1 MTPEMRLRI
10 VGVNQTGPAFAEVV
24 RDANTASTA
33 VVAAGTRGASAMR
46 MLETSSAQAAAQ
58 QRNLVFQLNDV
69 AVSLAGG
76 MNPLM
81 VFAQQGSQ
89 ISQIYG
95 PQEGG
100 LGRALKET
108 GNLAV
113 GLVSK
118 FWPIGAAIG
127 LGTAAL
133 GGMQAEINKTSEV
146 QVSFGDVALAT
157 WQTFSEGVYGIV
169 QPAIDSLVGWLG
181 GIWDY
186 VKPGVLMLGNGLIAT
201 FLGAFYGIRIAW
213 AALPSVMG
221 DVAISTANNVI
232 GGVESM
238 VSGGISLL
246 NDLIGL
252 ANRIPGVKIDPM
264 GDVSMDGFD
273 NPFAGAM
280 DGVAGDVAGA
290 FSGAFDNDY
299 LGKLFESISGN
310 AKDNALARLAE
321 DAEKAA
327 GSMKSAKEN
336 FGSFLEIVDEG
347 QSVFEQTRTPFEN
360 LQIEL
365 GRLDQLLKIGVISW
379 DTYGRAVA
387 SASASAAAGAL
398 GSLAS
403 LTSGLSQAF
412 EENKALSIATAVL
425 KGAESVATS
434 FAEGTKFGGPVGG
447 FAFASIAALTAAAN
461 VAAVASTTKS
471 STSMS
476 GGGAAGAAP
485 NLPAAIGPAGPSIY
499 LELRGQRYSRAE
511 VEGLIKD
518 INAAV
523 KDGARLQVA

>member
-1 MTPEMRLRI
+1 MTPEMRVRI
-10 VGVNQTGPAFAEVV
+10 TGLNQTGPAFAEVK
-24 RDANTASTA
+24 RDAEAASSA
-33 VVAAGTRGASAMR
+33 VVAAGTRGAAAMQ
-46 MLETSSAQAAAQ
+46 MLEASSAQAAAQ
-58 QRNLVFQLNDV
+58 QKNLVFQLNDV
-69 AVSLAGG
+69 VVSLAGG

-89 ISQIYG
+89 IATIYG

-100 LGRALKET
+100 VGRALKET

-118 FWPIGAAIG
+118 FWPVAGAIG

-133 GGMQAEINKTSEV
+133 AGMQAEINKTSDV

-157 WQTFSEGVYGIV
+157 WQTFSDGVYSVV
-169 QPAIDSLVGWLG
+169 QPAVDSLVGWLG

-186 VKPGVLMLGNGLIAT
+186 VRPGVLMAGNGLIAT
-201 FLGAFYGIRIAW
+201 FLGAFDGIKIAW
-213 AALPSVMG
+213 SALPSVMG

-238 VSGGISLL
+238 VNGSIDLL
-246 NDLIGL
+246 NGLIDL

-264 GDVSMDGFD
+264 GDVALEGFD

-290 FSGAFDNDY
+290 FSGAFENDY
-299 LGKLFESISGN
+299 LGKLFETISGK
-310 AKDNALARLAE
+310 AEENALTRLAE
-321 DAEKAA
+321 DADKASGSLKAA
-327 GSMKSAKEN
+327 NDN
-336 FGSFLEIVDEG
+336 FGSFLDIVEEG
-347 QSVFEQTRTPFEN
+347 QSVFEETRTPFEN

-365 GRLDQLLKIGVISW
+365 GKLDQLLSLGVISW
-379 DTYGRAVA
+379 DTYSRAVS

-398 GSLAS
+398 GSLAG
-403 LTSGLSQAF
+403 LTAGLSQAF

-461 VAAVASTTKS
+461 VAAVAATTKS
-471 STSMS
+471 STSMA

-485 NLPAAIGPAGPSIY
+485 SLPAAAGPAGPSIY
-499 LELRGQRYSRAE
+499 LELRGQRFSRAD